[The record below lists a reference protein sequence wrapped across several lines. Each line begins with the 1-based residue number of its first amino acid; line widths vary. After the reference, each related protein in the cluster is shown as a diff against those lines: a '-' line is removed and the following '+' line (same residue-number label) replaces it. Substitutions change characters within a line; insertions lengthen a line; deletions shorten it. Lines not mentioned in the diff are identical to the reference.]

1 MKRGCLMNSDE
12 PNSNSDNRNREQ
24 IETVSILFLGYT
36 REAAAKTQ
44 ASLAS
49 ANISPRCR
57 IITNE
62 NELKASLAERSW
74 SLFIL
79 STMQPQDLDFQRAA
93 QVVKELN
100 KDIPLILICETLPDS
115 ESHLMLLEEGIQV
128 ACTASSEKLTVMY
141 IYQALAALKQRR
153 HWRYCETLLEKAE
166 HRITALIDDSRTAIC
181 FIENNHICYA
191 NERFH
196 ELLGY
201 TVLEDLSSLNLE
213 HIVTSYHRDSV
224 LQEISN
230 VNSGTVRTA
239 SIGVDMMRADS
250 TRFHATLTL
259 NQAVFNEK
267 DAVQIDVI
275 QQLTDTEIFNEID
288 PISGL
293 LNSKGFTK
301 QLEQRLE
308 LARKGGN
315 DGFLC
320 YISLDA
326 FDTIYQNT
334 GQEGVDL
341 LVGSIGRLLKGLV
354 NEAHSLAH
362 IDDRVFTL
370 LLADPQQDTAKA
382 LAREIC
388 LAIAE
393 MNLSVGDY
401 HVQTTCSIG
410 ITMINESTSRG
421 TEALL
426 QAEKAAKSLHFN
438 ERQGNGFSFHQ
449 LDQSKPVVGND
460 AKAVQ
465 RVVDAITHNHFRLL
479 FQPIVPLETE
489 IKIANYEIFLRLLT
503 DDNKEVSPTIFMS
516 SIPDD
521 NVLARMDMW
530 VLEEC
535 LMLMRQALDQGKRQR
550 LFVNVTGRTLRNK
563 SLLPWFAEQLRSL
576 RLPADHF
583 VFQISEVDALAS
595 PAYYKAFCQAL
606 HKLHCLICLKH
617 FGSTSESNYVLA
629 DAKVDYVKLDVSY
642 LKELNRNSLTPKQM
656 GEIIK
661 PLKEKGIQLIAPMVE
676 DTRQM
681 SQLFRMGINMVQG
694 HYLQPPQ
701 ADMKYDFFE
710 TTSEA

>member
-1 MKRGCLMNSDE
+1 MNSDE
-12 PNSNSDNRNREQ
+12 SNNNTEQRNREQ
-24 IETVSILFLGYT
+24 RDTTSILFLGFT
-36 REAAAKTQ
+36 REAAAETQ
-44 ASLAS
+44 ASLVS

-62 NELKASLAERSW
+62 YELKGSLAERSW
-74 SLFIL
+74 SLLLL
-79 STMQPQDLDFQRAA
+79 SSMQPQALTFQRTA

-115 ESHLMLLEEGIQV
+115 ESHLKLLEDGIQV
-128 ACTASSEKLTVMY
+128 ACTANDEKLRVMY
-141 IYQALAALKQRR
+141 IYQAIAALKQRK

-166 HRITALIDDSRTAIC
+166 QRITALIDDSRTAIC
-181 FIENNHICYA
+181 FIESHHIRYA

-201 TVLEDLSSLNLE
+201 TELKDLSGLNIE
-213 HIVTSYHRDSV
+213 HVIASSHRDALLEEMVNVSENAARSV
-224 LQEISN
+224 K
-230 VNSGTVRTA
+230 V
-239 SIGVDMMRADS
+239 GVDMVRADT

-259 NQAVFNEK
+259 NPAVFNEK
-267 DAVQIDVI
+267 DAIQIDVI
-275 QQLTDTEIFNEID
+275 QQLADTEIFNDID

-293 LNSKGFTK
+293 LNQSGFTR

-315 DGFLC
+315 DGFLF

-326 FDTIYQNT
+326 YDTTLLNT
-334 GQEGVDL
+334 GQEGIDL
-341 LVGSIGRLLKGLV
+341 LIRGTGQLLRGLV
-354 NEAHSLAH
+354 NEAHALAH
-362 IDDRVFTL
+362 IDDHVFTL
-370 LLADPQQDTAKA
+370 LLADPQQDTAKGI
-382 LAREIC
+382 AREIC
-388 LAIAE
+388 LAVSDMDLAI
-393 MNLSVGDY
+393 GDY
-401 HVQTTCSIG
+401 HIQTTCSIG
-410 ITMINESTSRG
+410 ITIVNESTSRG
-421 TEALL
+421 TEVLS
-426 QAEKAAKSLHFN
+426 QAEKAAKSLHVN
-438 ERQGNGFSFHQ
+438 GRHGNGFSFFK
-449 LDQSKPVVGND
+449 LDQSNPVIGND

-465 RVVDAITHNHFRLL
+465 RVVDAITHNRFRLL

-503 DDNKEVSPTIFMS
+503 EDNTEVSPAIFMS

-535 LMLMRQALDQGKRQR
+535 LMLMRQALDQGKRNR
-550 LFVNVTGRTLRNK
+550 LFVNVTGKTLRNK

-617 FGSTSESNYVLA
+617 YGSTSESTYVLS
-629 DAKVDYVKLDVSY
+629 DTKVDYVKLDISY
-642 LKELNRNSLTPKQM
+642 LKELNRKSLSPKQM
-656 GEIIK
+656 AEIIK
-661 PLKEKGIQLIAPMVE
+661 PLKDKGIQLIAPMVE

-681 SQLFRMGINMVQG
+681 GQLFRMGINMVQG
-694 HYLQPPQ
+694 HYLQPPL
-701 ADMKYDFFE
+701 ADMNYDFFE
-710 TTSEA
+710 NTTEA

>member
-1 MKRGCLMNSDE
+1 MNSDE
-12 PNSNSDNRNREQ
+12 SHSNPQPRNQELKDT
-24 IETVSILFLGYT
+24 ISILFLGFT
-36 REAAAKTQ
+36 REAAAETQ
-44 ASLAS
+44 ASLIS

-57 IITNE
+57 IISNE
-62 NELKASLAERSW
+62 HELKGSLAERSW
-74 SLFIL
+74 SLLLL
-79 STMQPQDLDFQRAA
+79 SSMHPQSLDFQRAS
-93 QVVKELN
+93 QIVKELN
-100 KDIPLILICETLPDS
+100 KDIPLILVCETLPDP
-115 ESHLMLLEEGIQV
+115 ESHLMLLEEGIQI
-128 ACTASSEKLTVMY
+128 ACTGNNEKLRVMY

-153 HWRYCETLLEKAE
+153 HWRYCEALLEKAE
-166 HRITALIDDSRTAIC
+166 HRVTALINDSRTAIC
-181 FIENNHICYA
+181 FIEGTQICYA

-201 TVLEDLSSLNLE
+201 TDLDEANGFNLE
-213 HIVTSYHRDSV
+213 QVIASTDRDV
-224 LQEISN
+224 LFQEIQTIN
-230 VNSGTVRTA
+230 DGTNRT
-239 SIGVDMMRADS
+239 SSVGVDMIRSDA

-259 NQAVFNEK
+259 NPAVFNEK
-267 DAVQIDVI
+267 DAIQIDVI
-275 QQLTDTEIFNEID
+275 QQLADTEIFNEFD

-293 LNSKGFTK
+293 LNQSGFTR
-301 QLEQRLE
+301 QLEQQLE
-308 LARKGGN
+308 LSRKGGN
-315 DGFLC
+315 DGFLF

-326 FDTIYQNT
+326 FDSIYQNT
-334 GQEGVDL
+334 GQEGIDL
-341 LVGSIGRLLKGLV
+341 LIGSTGRLLKDLI

-362 IDDRVFTL
+362 IEDRAFTL
-370 LLADPQQDTAKA
+370 LLADPQQDTAKG

-388 LAIAE
+388 LAISE
-393 MNLSVGDY
+393 MDLAIGEY
-401 HVQTTCSIG
+401 HIQTTCSIG
-410 ITMINESTSRG
+410 ITIINESTSRG
-421 TEALL
+421 TEVVT
-426 QAEKAAKSLHFN
+426 QAEKAAKSLHHN
-438 ERQGNGFSFHQ
+438 NRQGNGFSFHQ
-449 LDQSKPVVGND
+449 IDKSKPVVGND

-465 RVVDAITHNHFRLL
+465 RVLDAITHNQFRLL
-479 FQPIVPLETE
+479 FQPIVPLDTE

-503 DDNKEVSPTIFMS
+503 DDHKEVSPTVFMS

-535 LMLMRQALDQGKRQR
+535 LMLMRQALDQGRRNR

-595 PAYYKAFCQAL
+595 PAYYKAFCKAL

-629 DAKVDYVKLDVSY
+629 DAKIDFVKLDVSY
-642 LKELNRNSLTPKQM
+642 LKELNRKTLTPNQM
-656 GEIIK
+656 SEIIK
-661 PLKEKGIQLIAPMVE
+661 PLKDKGIHLIAPMVE

-701 ADMKYDFFE
+701 ADMNYDFFE
-710 TTSEA
+710 NTADA